1 MMALADLLKSGSV
14 DGDES
19 SAQVP
24 DDASEL
30 TGAGP
35 DSGAPADDLP
45 PDPQP
50 SRRSKQGRRR
60 MRSATTTASKKAT
73 AAEKNA
79 IRDAL
84 TMLYTLPAWGLQMR
98 DPHCGGALMTQRDAI
113 VDALVPIVSRNPA
126 MVAFF
131 TAGNAPWMEY
141 LALFQALLPVGQMVW
156 GHHVTHAVGGEADGM
171 GPGAGPGMA
180 GGVPV
185 DLSAYA
191 APSFR

>member
-1 MMALADLLKSGSV
+1 MALADLLKSGSV
-14 DGDES
+14 DGDDS
-19 SAQVP
+19 SAHVP

-30 TGAGP
+30 TAGTP
-35 DSGAPADDLP
+35 DPGAPADELP
-45 PDPQP
+45 PDPAP

-60 MRSATTTASKKAT
+60 MRSATTATKKAT
-73 AAEKNA
+73 AAEKNQ

-84 TMLYTLPAWGLQMR
+84 TMLYTLPAFGLRMR
-98 DPHCGGALMTQRDAI
+98 DPHCGGALMDQRDAI
-113 VDALVPIVSRNPA
+113 VDALVPIVARNPA

-131 TAGNAPWMEY
+131 TASNAPWMEY

-156 GHHVTHAVGGEADGM
+156 GHHVTHTVGGEADGV
-171 GPGAGPGMA
+171 GPGPA

-191 APSFR
+191 APAFR

>member
-1 MMALADLLKSGSV
+1 MALADLLKTGSV
-14 DGDES
+14 DGEDS

-30 TGAGP
+30 TGPGA
-35 DSGAPADDLP
+35 DSGAPADELP

-60 MRSATTTASKKAT
+60 MRSSTAAASKKAT
-73 AAEKNA
+73 AAEKTA

-98 DPHCGGALMTQRDAI
+98 DAHCGGALMDQRDAI
-113 VDALVPIVSRNPA
+113 VDALVPIVARNPA

-156 GHHVTHAVGGEADGM
+156 GHHVTHTVGGEAGGV
-171 GPGAGPGMA
+171 GPA

-191 APSFR
+191 APAFH